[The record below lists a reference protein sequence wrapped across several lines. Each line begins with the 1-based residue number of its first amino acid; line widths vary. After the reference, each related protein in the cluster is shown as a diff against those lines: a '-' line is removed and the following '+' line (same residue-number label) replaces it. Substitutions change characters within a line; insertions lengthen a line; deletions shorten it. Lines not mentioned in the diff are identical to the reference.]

1 MSVSEIERFGK
12 DVEENTV
19 LKEDLIKAGTAEEA
33 IVSFANDKGYD
44 FTADEL
50 KAEVEKKK
58 ADLSDEELEKV
69 AAGGIVYVNP
79 PLGPIVVF

>member
-12 DVEENTV
+12 DVEENTD
-19 LKEDLIKAGTAEEA
+19 LKEELIKAGAAEEA
-33 IVSFANDKGYD
+33 IVSFANGKGYD
-44 FTADEL
+44 FTADEF

-69 AAGGIVYVNP
+69 AAGESLILPGF
-79 PLGPIVVF
+79 L

>member
-12 DVEENTV
+12 DIEANAV

-69 AAGGIVYVNP
+69 AAGGFIDTVAGIG
-79 PLGPIVVF
+79 LPII

>member
-12 DVEENTV
+12 DVEENTD
-19 LKEDLIKAGTAEEA
+19 LKEELIKAGAAEEA
-33 IVSFANDKGYD
+33 IVSFANGKGYD
-44 FTADEL
+44 FTADEF

-69 AAGGIVYVNP
+69 AAGGFLDPISGIAIV
-79 PLGPIVVF
+79 I